1 MQPVTSTF
9 IWYLFTYYSLERQS
23 NIERKEEESERQ
35 LEMRGGEWE
44 RMGEEREEEESE
56 KEGEREREKGRDFA
70 PADSF
75 PGASNIGVNPNTE
88 VIIYCLLGS

>member
-1 MQPVTSTF
+1 M
-9 IWYLFTYYSLERQS
+9 QS
-23 NIERKEEESERQ
+23 NIERKEESERQ

-56 KEGEREREKGRDFA
+56 REGERERKGKRSLDFA

-88 VIIYCLLGS
+88 VIIYYLLGS

>member
-1 MQPVTSTF
+1 
-9 IWYLFTYYSLERQS
+9 
-23 NIERKEEESERQ
+23 
-35 LEMRGGEWE
+35 
-44 RMGEEREEEESE
+44 MGEEREEEESE